1 MFIYKNITFTRKG
14 ATISIDLID
23 FIGQNDLN
31 MLQNFDLNFISY
43 LAAIANPAMGL
54 VALPTYLT
62 YIESG
67 YASEARTVM
76 SNINNASKMYYQTRG
91 EWPGDVEQLERSG
104 QLDLDR
110 STKLK
115 WTFELQLPDRLSATS
130 TEEMTGGA
138 GKVVSFD
145 ALTGKFKGYGSP
157 EDSQ

>member
-1 MFIYKNITFTRKG
+1 MWPIKSCLLIGIIFLLIQGISELFKSYWA
-14 ATISIDLID
+14 AT
-23 FIGQNDLN
+23 
-31 MLQNFDLNFISY
+31 
-43 LAAIANPAMGL
+43 
-54 VALPTYLT
+54 
-62 YIESG
+62 
-67 YASEARTVM
+67 
-76 SNINNASKMYYQTRG
+76 KG

-145 ALTGKFKGYGSP
+145 ALTGKFTGYGSP
-157 EDSQ
+157 EESQ